1 MIPPRHADRLF
12 GGILVLVGIAA
23 LALLGGMARDAW
35 RYYHPVARVTVEQ
48 VIDPA
53 PIRGICDYI
62 PEHRG
67 CPEAKKEGK

>member
-12 GGILVLVGIAA
+12 GGILLMVGLVLGWRVGVEVW
-23 LALLGGMARDAW
+23 MR
-35 RYYHPVARVTVEQ
+35 YHPIARVTVEQ

-53 PIRGICDYI
+53 PVRAICEYI